1 MSRKLVLDSFLT
13 VRPNNDVLP
22 EHMCSSSVSSGL
34 VLLRKGD
41 VVHIF
46 SLSYF
51 KVGPLS
57 FVQ

>member
-13 VRPNNDVLP
+13 VMPNNDVLP
-22 EHMCSSSVSSGL
+22 EHTSSPSVFSGL

-46 SLSYF
+46 SLCYF
-51 KVGPLS
+51 IVGG